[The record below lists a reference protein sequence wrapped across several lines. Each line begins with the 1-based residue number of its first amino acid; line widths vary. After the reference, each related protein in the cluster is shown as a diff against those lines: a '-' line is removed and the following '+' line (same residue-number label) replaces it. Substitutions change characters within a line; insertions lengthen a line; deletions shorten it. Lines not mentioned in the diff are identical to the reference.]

1 VLQFLF
7 SFHRVIKAGT
17 LFTRRALAKVQAS
30 IKEIIPGAMIM
41 WQEISRLYILM
52 SSLQKRERN
61 NMDKGMYARCKG
73 KKMEKLKV
81 LSLSRL

>member
-1 VLQFLF
+1 
-7 SFHRVIKAGT
+7 
-17 LFTRRALAKVQAS
+17 
-30 IKEIIPGAMIM
+30 M